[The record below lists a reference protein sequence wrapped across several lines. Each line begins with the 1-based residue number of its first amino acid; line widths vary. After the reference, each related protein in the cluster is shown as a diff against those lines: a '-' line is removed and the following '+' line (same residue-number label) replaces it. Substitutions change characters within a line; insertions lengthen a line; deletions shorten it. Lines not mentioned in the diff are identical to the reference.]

1 MATRWAHWRRRAAGA
16 LFAFGVGA
24 ALAAA
29 SAKAQV
35 FAPPVLLESFEG
47 PDGVA
52 AVVTTNDPIY
62 VGHSQSP
69 VGATR
74 GASSMLLELEGAFET
89 DDGISGGWG
98 ALGGSAVQRDFLAGV
113 PADAAQVAAFQAVA
127 ADPSAWNLLFDVT
140 TTADS
145 WTNAPPTTA
154 ADPIDAGP
162 TRAAVR
168 VGFSYTDDFG
178 TPGFGQYNSGSLYS
192 SVGKQTIL
200 VPMTTL
206 LQSGI
211 PLGTLSSYYQLQF
224 GGDSNRFA
232 PGNAA
237 DPATPDPTTGA
248 KYYIDNIRLKPAT
261 PVVPDILFDW
271 EDGTLQGW
279 SDAGR
284 AGHENT
290 YEISNSPFG
299 AVNYNN
305 GDPVLAPTGKSLLAD
320 TSNGTGFRWGMGY
333 LLDSDPDN
341 DPLTPVDAG
350 IQSQI
355 TSLARKLNKADV
367 IQFDLVY
374 SDPANTDPNS
384 GPVAATPILHA
395 GFMKV
400 VMGIWH
406 DIDGT
411 GGPDSQFQFDN
422 GFATDA
428 LGNNVAIQNEDV
440 AIAVTSEITPD
451 MITPDE
457 PLTMSFRLAD
467 FFQVVGGG
475 PTNLKSTPIP
485 ENTNHLEFAIT
496 LQGNAGQT
504 QLVHIDNFRL
514 LSSVALDAD
523 FDHDGDVDAADLT
536 KWKADLKAGNGLSDA
551 DDNGVTDGNDFLIW
565 QRQLGNDATPAVAST
580 RAVPEPGTAA
590 LSAICLA
597 ALGALRGRP
606 KR

>member
-1 MATRWAHWRRRAAGA
+1 MAQ
-16 LFAFGVGA
+16 AFP
-24 ALAAA
+24 
-29 SAKAQV
+29 S
-35 FAPPVLLESFEG
+35 PVLLESFENPG
-47 PDGVA
+47 GVA
-52 AVVTTNDPIY
+52 SVVPIADPIY
-62 VGHSQSP
+62 VGHSQSTI
-69 VGATR
+69 GATR
-74 GASSMLLELEGAFET
+74 GANSLLLELEGAFVT

-98 ALGGSAVQRDFLAGV
+98 AIGGSAVQRDFLAGN

-145 WTNAPPTTA
+145 WTNAPLTTA
-154 ADPIDAGP
+154 ADPIDTGP
-162 TRAAVR
+162 TRAALR
-168 VGFSYTDDFG
+168 VGFSYTDDLG
-178 TPGFGQYNSGSLYS
+178 NPGFGQFNSGSLYGG
-192 SVGKQTIL
+192 VGKQTIL
-200 VPMTTL
+200 VPMSTL
-206 LQSGI
+206 IQSGV
-211 PLGTLSSYYQLQF
+211 PLGALSTYYQVQF

-237 DPATPDPTTGA
+237 APATPDPTTGA
-248 KYYIDNIRLKPAT
+248 KYFIDNIRLKPAT
-261 PVVPDILFDW
+261 PVVPEILFNW

-290 YEISNSPFG
+290 YEISNSTFG

-305 GDPVLAPTGKSLLAD
+305 GDPILAPTGKSLLID

-341 DPLTPVDAG
+341 DPMTPVNAG

-355 TSLARKLNKADV
+355 TTLARKLNKADV

-374 SDPANTDPNS
+374 SDPANTDPGA
-384 GPVAATPILHA
+384 GPVAITPILHA

-428 LGNNVAIQNEDV
+428 LGNNVAIQDEGV

-451 MITPDE
+451 MISPDE
-457 PLTMSFRLAD
+457 PLTVSFRLAD
-467 FFQVVGGG
+467 FFQVVGGA

-496 LQGNAGQT
+496 IQGNGGQT
-504 QLVHIDNFRL
+504 ILAHIDNFRL
-514 LSSVALDAD
+514 LSSIALDAD
-523 FDHDGDVDAADLT
+523 FDHDGDVDGADLV
-536 KWKADLKAGNGLSDA
+536 KWKADFSAQNGLSDA

-580 RAVPEPGTAA
+580 GAVPEPASAA
-590 LSAICLA
+590 LAAGSLA
-597 ALGALRGRP
+597 AIALVRHRS
-606 KR
+606 RR

>member
-1 MATRWAHWRRRAAGA
+1 
-16 LFAFGVGA
+16 LFALGVGL

-29 SAKAQV
+29 SAEAQV
-35 FAPPVLLESFEG
+35 FAPPVLLESFES

-52 AVVTTNDPIY
+52 GVVTTNDPIY

-69 VGATR
+69 VGVTR

-162 TRAAVR
+162 TRAALR
-168 VGFSYTDDFG
+168 VGFSYTDDVG
-178 TPGFGQYNSGSLYS
+178 TPGFGQYNTGSFYS
-192 SVGKQTIL
+192 AVGKQTVLI
-200 VPMTTL
+200 PMTTL
-206 LQSGI
+206 IQSGV

-237 DPATPDPTTGA
+237 SPATPDPTTGA
-248 KYYIDNIRLKPAT
+248 KYFIDNIRLKPAT
-261 PVVPDILFDW
+261 PVVPEILFNW

-290 YEISNSPFG
+290 YEISNSSFG

-305 GDPVLAPTGKSLLAD
+305 GDPILAPTGKSLLAD

-350 IQSQI
+350 VQSQI

-374 SDPANTDPNS
+374 SDPSNTDPNS
-384 GPVAATPILHA
+384 GPVATTPILHA

-440 AIAVTSEITPD
+440 AISVTSEITPD

-457 PLTMSFRLAD
+457 PLTVSFRLAD
-467 FFQVVGGG
+467 FFQVVGGA

-504 QLVHIDNFRL
+504 QLVHLDNFRL

-523 FDHDGDVDAADLT
+523 FDHDGDVDVADLT
-536 KWKADLKAGNGLSDA
+536 KWKADFRAGNGLSDA
-551 DDNGVTDGNDFLIW
+551 DENGVTDGNDFLIW
-565 QRQLGNDATPAVAST
+565 QRQLGNDATPAVVSAQ
-580 RAVPEPGTAA
+580 AVPEPGTAV

-597 ALGALRGRP
+597 ALGALRSRS